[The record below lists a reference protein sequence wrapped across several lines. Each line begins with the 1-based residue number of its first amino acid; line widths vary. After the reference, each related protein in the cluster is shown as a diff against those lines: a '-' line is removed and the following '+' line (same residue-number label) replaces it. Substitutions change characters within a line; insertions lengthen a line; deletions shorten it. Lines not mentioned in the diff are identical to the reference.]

1 MFSPSK
7 MWNGFKNYIYKNY
20 GENPG
25 SMLVHTGVLGW
36 ILSSMAQ
43 VYAVVFNNKI
53 SKEQK
58 MFLIPQEIADAAVNI
73 LSFYTLTSG
82 VKYIGAKLTKTAK
95 LRTAELT
102 NLLKKG
108 GHVLEKGEKRIE
120 NKVYAGDWN
129 FDITKLE
136 NYNSEIADK
145 FKPFRNGAEVITGL
159 IGSVISSNIVT
170 PIARNKYAAIKQKQA
185 ISNMNKPADDKNSSN
200 NPVKFDNKISMEAYQ
215 HLASIKYSSGSLK
228 I

>member
-7 MWNGFKNYIYKNY
+7 MWNGFKSYIYKNY

-43 VYAVVFNNKI
+43 VYAVAFNNKI

-58 MFLIPQEIADAAVNI
+58 VFLIPQEIADAAVNI

-82 VKYIGAKLTKTAK
+82 VKYIGSKLTKTAK
-95 LRTAELT
+95 LRTSEITA
-102 NLLKKG
+102 LLKKS
-108 GHVLEKGEKRIE
+108 GHVLEKGQKRVE
-120 NKVYAGDWN
+120 NKIYAGDWD

-136 NYNSEIADK
+136 NYDSEIADK

-159 IGSVISSNIVT
+159 VGSVISSNLVT
-170 PIARNKYAAIKQKQA
+170 PIARNKYAAVKQKQA
-185 ISNMNKPADDKNSSN
+185 LSNMNKPSDKNNS
-200 NPVKFDNKISMEAYQ
+200 NPVGYGSRISMERYQ
-215 HLASIKYSSGSLK
+215 NLVASKYSSAPLK

>member
-7 MWNGFKNYIYKNY
+7 MWNGFKSYIYKNY

-43 VYAVVFNNKI
+43 VYAVAFNNKI

-58 MFLIPQEIADAAVNI
+58 VFLIPQEIADAAVNI
-73 LSFYTLTSG
+73 ISFYTLTSG
-82 VKYIGAKLTKTAK
+82 VKYIGSKLTKTAK
-95 LRTAELT
+95 LRTSEITA
-102 NLLKKG
+102 LLKKS
-108 GHVLEKGEKRIE
+108 GHVLEKGQKRVE
-120 NKVYAGDWN
+120 NRVYAGDWD

-159 IGSVISSNIVT
+159 VGSVISSNLVT

-185 ISNMNKPADDKNSSN
+185 LSNMNKPSEKNNS
-200 NPVKFDNKISMEAYQ
+200 NPVSYGGRISMERYQ
-215 HLASIKYSSGSLK
+215 NLVASKYSSGSLK

>member
-95 LRTAELT
+95 LRTSELT
-102 NLLKKG
+102 SLLKKS
-108 GHVLEKGEKRIE
+108 GHILEKGEKRLE

-136 NYNSEIADK
+136 NYNSEIGDK

-159 IGSVISSNIVT
+159 IGSVSSSNIVT

-185 ISNMNKPADDKNSSN
+185 ISNMNKPTDDKNSHN
-200 NPVKFDNKISMEAYQ
+200 NPVKFDNRISMEAYQ
-215 HLASIKYSSGSLK
+215 NLASVKYSSSSLK

>member
-7 MWNGFKNYIYKNY
+7 MWNGFKSYIYKNY

-43 VYAVVFNNKI
+43 VYAVAFNNKI

-58 MFLIPQEIADAAVNI
+58 VFLIPQEIADAAVNI

-82 VKYIGAKLTKTAK
+82 VKYIGSKLTKTAK
-95 LRTAELT
+95 LRTSEITA
-102 NLLKKG
+102 LLKKS
-108 GHVLEKGEKRIE
+108 GHVLEKGQKRVE
-120 NKVYAGDWN
+120 NRVYAGDWD

-136 NYNSEIADK
+136 NYNSEIAD
-145 FKPFRNGAEVITGL
+145 NSIDV
-159 IGSVISSNIVT
+159 GS
-170 PIARNKYAAIKQKQA
+170 
-185 ISNMNKPADDKNSSN
+185 
-200 NPVKFDNKISMEAYQ
+200 
-215 HLASIKYSSGSLK
+215 
-228 I
+228 

>member
-145 FKPFRNGAEVITGL
+145 FKPFRNEAEVIT
-159 IGSVISSNIVT
+159 
-170 PIARNKYAAIKQKQA
+170 
-185 ISNMNKPADDKNSSN
+185 
-200 NPVKFDNKISMEAYQ
+200 
-215 HLASIKYSSGSLK
+215 
-228 I
+228 